1 MFSYASSECVSGL
14 PEKMQDASPPN
25 GRFPPLRT
33 ADFGRNA
40 KNKNTMETET
50 KMVKEKEIVHDDSYE
65 HRHAVDN
72 SARAL
77 GIVGTVA
84 GGLALLGGLGR
95 NRGGLFGGSYAA
107 TPETV
112 NINNAAGGSASGS
125 GASAPSPFEAWEK
138 ESHDI
143 LALTNEI
150 WGLKLNTQQQM
161 YDHRQTDIDE
171 KFRMYKG
178 QRDAD
183 DAIVAKVNADMFALY
198 KGQRDSFDALKA
210 QLDEMKCKLAV
221 DEAVRPYQDRLIQC
235 QIEQAYK
242 DGINYVD
249 RKTCKMISGQV
260 VLPSTPTV
268 TGYGSYSACAC
279 PATAA
284 APAA

>member
-1 MFSYASSECVSGL
+1 
-14 PEKMQDASPPN
+14 
-25 GRFPPLRT
+25 
-33 ADFGRNA
+33 
-40 KNKNTMETET
+40 MEAET
-50 KMVKEKEIVHDDSYE
+50 KQVIKEKEVVHDGYD
-65 HRHAVDN
+65 RQHAVDN
-72 SARAL
+72 AARAL

-84 GGLALLGGLGR
+84 GGLSLLGGLTGLGR
-95 NRGGLFGGSYAA
+95 NRGGLFGGSYAS

-112 NINNAAGGSASGS
+112 NINNAAGGSSSATG
-125 GASAPSPFEAWEK
+125 GASAPTPFETWTK
-138 ESHDI
+138 ESQDM
-143 LALTNEI
+143 LNLTNEI

-279 PATAA
+279 PAAA
-284 APAA
+284 TAPAA

>member
-1 MFSYASSECVSGL
+1 
-14 PEKMQDASPPN
+14 
-25 GRFPPLRT
+25 
-33 ADFGRNA
+33 
-40 KNKNTMETET
+40 METET

-65 HRHAVDN
+65 RRHGVDN
-72 SARAL
+72 TARAL
-77 GIVGTVA
+77 SVIGTVA
-84 GGLALLGGLGR
+84 GGIALLGGLGR
-95 NRGGLFGGSYAA
+95 NRGLFGGSYGNM
-107 TPETV
+107 PETV
-112 NINNAAGGSASGS
+112 NINNATGGNANG
-125 GASAPSPFEAWEK
+125 GNGVSAPTAFQAWEK
-138 ESHDI
+138 GCEDAI
-143 LALTNEI
+143 ALTNEL
-150 WGLKLNTQQQM
+150 WGMKVNTLNQM

-279 PATAA
+279 PAAAA

>member
-1 MFSYASSECVSGL
+1 
-14 PEKMQDASPPN
+14 
-25 GRFPPLRT
+25 
-33 ADFGRNA
+33 
-40 KNKNTMETET
+40 MEAET
-50 KMVKEKEIVHDDSYE
+50 KQVIKEKEVVHDGNSRQ
-65 HRHAVDN
+65 HGVDN
-72 SARAL
+72 TARAL

-84 GGLALLGGLGR
+84 GGLSLLGGVLGLGG
-95 NRGGLFGGSYAA
+95 NRGGLFGGNYGNGG
-107 TPETV
+107 TTYPETV
-112 NINNAAGGSASGS
+112 NINNAAGGSSSVTG
-125 GASAPSPFEAWEK
+125 GATAPTPFETWTK
-138 ESHDI
+138 ESQDV
-143 LALTNEI
+143 LNLTNEI

-279 PATAA
+279 PAAAA